1 MATVRRALP
10 EDLDGVTTVALATLE
25 HHRTVLPAHFRRQPD
40 RGALARFVRGVL
52 GDEDGAVLVAVGD
65 RGTVDGYALVRV
77 HRRHADA
84 FRNASVVVELDQ
96 LGVLPAAQGQG
107 LGRALTAAVLD
118 LATAVGATDVRLTV
132 WTVNERAIRLY
143 ERMGLTARQLTMGR
157 LLTPGRE
164 PPGRADGR

>member
-25 HHRTVLPAHFRRQPD
+25 HHRTALPEHFRRQPD
-40 RGALARFVRGVL
+40 RAALARFVRDVL
-52 GDEDGAVLVAVGD
+52 DDEDGAVLVAVGA

-77 HRRHADA
+77 HRRDADA
-84 FRNASVVVELDQ
+84 FRDASVVVELDQ
-96 LGVLPAAQGQG
+96 LGVLPAAQGRG

-118 LATAVGATDVRLTV
+118 LATVVGASDVRLTV
-132 WTVNERAIRLY
+132 WTVNQRAIRLY

-157 LLTPGRE
+157 LLPGRGS
-164 PPGRADGR
+164 PGRADGR